1 MLFFFSTA
9 LVYHRSCAGRGGELW
24 FATWD
29 RCSWDC
35 EKHVMHAGCY
45 QSKTNKISALP
56 HSRDKHDWSLDVI
69 VMLGCMLIAD
79 AETHDHEDANKP
91 FIFTSIHDNK
101 PLYAST
107 MLNKIIKNVED
118 EVNGLNKKSRSHDI
132 RYGALADMQ
141 ANVDLQM
148 IYAIFRGDW
157 AFLGDCT
164 GLNYADRDPGV
175 VEAGKAVG
183 GWKCTKEIIMSC
195 DAMDLMDLLLGADAD
210 ELVKTNFTNL
220 VAALFKGM
228 PLSREK
234 SDICYNLRN
243 IFFCAV
249 VEKAPEIF
257 ADLKELRGRD
267 SGMDVLEKNLRFEL
281 VSHDFTMTDL
291 FDWSNKVRGKMCVC

>member
-1 MLFFFSTA
+1 MMA
-9 LVYHRSCAGRGGELW
+9 LAEAAIVS
-24 FATWD
+24 
-29 RCSWDC
+29 RCPMSQESGSSLVNTHFLPTTC
-35 EKHVMHAGCY
+35 IYY
-45 QSKTNKISALP
+45 QP
-56 HSRDKHDWSLDVI
+56 SRDDQEMAVVK
-69 VMLGCMLIAD
+69 
-79 AETHDHEDANKP
+79 T
-91 FIFTSIHDNK
+91 TSIHKNK

-107 MLNKIIKNVED
+107 MLNKTIKNVEK
-118 EVNGLNKKSRSHDI
+118 EVDGLDKKSTSHDI